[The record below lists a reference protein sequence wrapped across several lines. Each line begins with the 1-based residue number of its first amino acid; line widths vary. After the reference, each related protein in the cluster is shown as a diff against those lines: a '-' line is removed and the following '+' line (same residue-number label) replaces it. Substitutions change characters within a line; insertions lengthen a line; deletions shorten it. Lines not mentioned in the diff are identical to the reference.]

1 MLQSFLNKYY
11 TSYQRKKQRLD
22 LIDLGKPSYIHTTA
36 TFNFHKNITIGKYCR
51 IGMEC
56 HIDGEGIVNIGDGTI
71 LAPRVV
77 ILSSSHDY
85 KNAALL
91 PYGIEDKK
99 LPVSIGR
106 GCWIG
111 WGAMIRP
118 GITIGDGAVIAMGA
132 VVTKNVGKG
141 EVVGGNP
148 AKQIAE
154 RSSKNEIINMV
165 EADQYF
171 IKEVLEKGLVREGRK
186 TNLNNNLIK

>member
-1 MLQSFLNKYY
+1 MLRSLINKLY

-36 TFNFHKNITIGKYCR
+36 TFSFNKNISIGKYCR

-56 HIDGEGIVNIGDGTI
+56 HIDGEGVVKIGDGTI

-85 KNAALL
+85 KNAPLL

-99 LPVSIGR
+99 LPVIIGK

-118 GITIGDGAVIAMGA
+118 GITVADGAVIAMGS
-132 VVTKNVGKG
+132 VVTRDVGAG
-141 EVVGGNP
+141 EVIGGNP
-148 AKQIAE
+148 AKKIAE
-154 RSSKNEIINMV
+154 RPSKDDIINMLA
-165 EADQYF
+165 ADKYF
-171 IKEVLEKGLVREGRK
+171 IKEVLENGLVREGRN